1 MHCPMKLRSLWCPP
15 AGLGAN
21 KRCQIIC
28 DPSTLARLA
37 SAAVE
42 PRKHSSLAQS
52 YERRGSGPNFA
63 AALRASNHVNVR
75 KTNAPQ
81 SRRAAT
87 ATDVAD
93 YRLPRSRSYHSST
106 SRSAQYWPIGGLY
119 ANQHWQR
126 SIFFFFWAASCAW
139 LSRSRRIAL
148 RLRIS
153 NTKEGRSGSGVR
165 WSSRWLRRQAHIKKH

>member
-1 MHCPMKLRSLWCPP
+1 MKLRSLWCPP

-37 SAAVE
+37 AAAVE

-87 ATDVAD
+87 AADVTDYIDCRGHDRTIHQPLA
-93 YRLPRSRSYHSST
+93 
-106 SRSAQYWPIGGLY
+106 
-119 ANQHWQR
+119 
-126 SIFFFFWAASCAW
+126 
-139 LSRSRRIAL
+139 RRNI
-148 RLRIS
+148 
-153 NTKEGRSGSGVR
+153 GRSGGCMPTSIGNDPGFFLVFFVR
-165 WSSRWLRRQAHIKKH
+165 LVKPHKLTSEDNRDVTAMPQEFKNTIQMLL

>member
-1 MHCPMKLRSLWCPP
+1 MISKHAFPSSVYFAGPHSMHCPMKLRSLWCPP

-42 PRKHSSLAQS
+42 PRKNSSLAQS

-87 ATDVAD
+87 ATDVTDCIDCCGHDRTIHQPLA
-93 YRLPRSRSYHSST
+93 RRSIGRS
-106 SRSAQYWPIGGLY
+106 GGCI

-126 SIFFFFWAASCAW
+126 SIFFLLARPDVAMRAPAAS
-139 LSRSRRIAL
+139 I
-148 RLRIS
+148 
-153 NTKEGRSGSGVR
+153 GDGVVR
-165 WSSRWLRRQAHIKKH
+165 

>member
-1 MHCPMKLRSLWCPP
+1 MISKHAFPSPVSFAGPHSMHCPMKLRSLWCPP

-52 YERRGSGPNFA
+52 HERRGSGTNFA

-75 KTNAPQ
+75 KNECPAKPPRCYCDRCDRLST
-81 SRRAAT
+81 AAVT
-87 ATDVAD
+87 IVPFINLSLGAILADRGVVCQPALATI
-93 YRLPRSRSYHSST
+93 
-106 SRSAQYWPIGGLY
+106 Q
-119 ANQHWQR
+119 
-126 SIFFFFWAASCAW
+126 FFF
-139 LSRSRRIAL
+139 
-148 RLRIS
+148 
-153 NTKEGRSGSGVR
+153 GMPG
-165 WSSRWLRRQAHIKKH
+165 

>member
-1 MHCPMKLRSLWCPP
+1 MISKHACPSSVSFAGPHSMHCPMKLRSLWCPP

-87 ATDVAD
+87 AADVTD

-126 SIFFFFWAASCAW
+126 SIFLFFLFFF
-139 LSRSRRIAL
+139 
-148 RLRIS
+148 
-153 NTKEGRSGSGVR
+153 KERPPQVV
-165 WSSRWLRRQAHIKKH
+165 